1 MISFASHMKLD
12 TVIFDM
18 DGLIIDSEPLWY
30 EAAQESLKVFNVS
43 ISEEAYNT
51 TTGLRT
57 PEFLEHWFRVFEID
71 SMHLAKTESDILERL
86 ITKINTKGNMMQ
98 GVAHA
103 IKFFSDMDFKIGLAS
118 SSPFGVIHAVLNKL
132 QLADHFSAIAS
143 AEHLDYG
150 KPHPQVFLDCAKALQ
165 SDPVSCI
172 CIEDSFNG
180 LIAAKAA
187 KMKCIIVPH
196 PSQLEMSRWNIADL
210 KISSLADI
218 HHQKIKEIIQ

>member
-1 MISFASHMKLD
+1 MKLN

-30 EAAQESLKVFNVS
+30 EAAQETLKVFNVS

-57 PEFLEHWFRVFEID
+57 PEFLEHWFRIFDID
-71 SMHLAKTESDILERL
+71 KIHLAKTETDILERL
-86 ITKINTKGNMMQ
+86 IYKINTKGNMMQ

-103 IKFFSDMDFKIGLAS
+103 INVFSDMNFKIGLAS
-118 SSPFGVIHAVLNKL
+118 SSPFGVIHAVLDKL
-132 QLADHFSAIAS
+132 QLTHHFSAIAS

-150 KPHPQVFLDCAKALQ
+150 KPHPQVFLDCARSLQ
-165 SDPVSCI
+165 SDPASCI

-196 PSQLEMSRWNIADL
+196 PSQLEMARWNIADL

-218 HHQKIKEIIQ
+218 HQQKIMEMIP

>member
-1 MISFASHMKLD
+1 MKLN

-30 EAAQESLKVFNVS
+30 EAAQETLKVFNVS

-57 PEFLEHWFRVFEID
+57 PEFLEHWFRIFDID
-71 SMHLAKTESDILERL
+71 KIHLAKTETDILERL
-86 ITKINTKGNMMQ
+86 IYKINTKGNMMQ
-98 GVAHA
+98 GVVHA
-103 IKFFSDMDFKIGLAS
+103 INVFSDLNFKIGLAS
-118 SSPFGVIHAVLNKL
+118 SSPFGVIHAVLDKL
-132 QLADHFSAIAS
+132 QLTHHFSAIAS

-150 KPHPQVFLDCAKALQ
+150 KPHPQVFLDCARSLQ
-165 SDPVSCI
+165 SDPASCI

-196 PSQLEMSRWNIADL
+196 PSQFEMARWNIADL

-218 HHQKIKEIIQ
+218 HQQKIIEMIP

>member
-1 MISFASHMKLD
+1 MKLN

-30 EAAQESLKVFNVS
+30 EAAQETLKVFNVS

-57 PEFLEHWFRVFEID
+57 PEFLEHWFRIFDID
-71 SMHLAKTESDILERL
+71 KIHLAKTETEILERL
-86 ITKINTKGNMMQ
+86 IYKINTNGNMMQ
-98 GVAHA
+98 GVVHA
-103 IKFFSDMDFKIGLAS
+103 IDVFSDMNFKIGLAS
-118 SSPFGVIHAVLNKL
+118 SSPFGVIHAVLDKL
-132 QLADHFSAIAS
+132 QLTHHFSAIAS

-150 KPHPQVFLDCAKALQ
+150 KPHPQVFLDCARSLQ
-165 SDPVSCI
+165 SDPASCI

-196 PSQLEMSRWNIADL
+196 PSQFEMARWNIADL

-218 HHQKIKEIIQ
+218 HQQKIMEMIP

>member
-1 MISFASHMKLD
+1 MKLN

-30 EAAQESLKVFNVS
+30 EAAQETLKVFNVS

-57 PEFLEHWFRVFEID
+57 PEFLEHWFRIFDID
-71 SMHLAKTESDILERL
+71 KIHLAKTETDILERL
-86 ITKINTKGNMMQ
+86 IYKINTKGNMMQ

-103 IKFFSDMDFKIGLAS
+103 INVFSDMNFKIGLAS
-118 SSPFGVIHAVLNKL
+118 SSPFGVIHAVLDKL
-132 QLADHFSAIAS
+132 QLTHHFSAIAS

-150 KPHPQVFLDCAKALQ
+150 KPHPQVFLDCARSLQ
-165 SDPVSCI
+165 SDPASCI

-196 PSQLEMSRWNIADL
+196 PSQFEMARWNIADL

-218 HHQKIKEIIQ
+218 HQQKIMEMIP

>member
-1 MISFASHMKLD
+1 MKLN

-30 EAAQESLKVFNVS
+30 EAAQETLKVFNVS

-57 PEFLEHWFRVFEID
+57 PEFLEHWFRIFDID
-71 SMHLAKTESDILERL
+71 KIHLAKTETDILERL
-86 ITKINTKGNMMQ
+86 IYKINTKGNMMQ
-98 GVAHA
+98 GVVHA
-103 IKFFSDMDFKIGLAS
+103 INVFSDMNFKIGLAS
-118 SSPFGVIHAVLNKL
+118 SSPFGVIHAVLDKL
-132 QLADHFSAIAS
+132 QLTHHFSAIAS

-150 KPHPQVFLDCAKALQ
+150 KPHPQVFLDCARSLQ
-165 SDPVSCI
+165 SDPASCI

-196 PSQLEMSRWNIADL
+196 PSQFEMARWNIADL

-218 HHQKIKEIIQ
+218 HQQKIMEMIP

>member
-1 MISFASHMKLD
+1 MKLN

-30 EAAQESLKVFNVS
+30 EAAQETLKVFNVS

-57 PEFLEHWFRVFEID
+57 PEFLEHWFRIFDID
-71 SMHLAKTESDILERL
+71 KIHLAKTETEILERL
-86 ITKINTKGNMMQ
+86 IYKINTKGNMMQ
-98 GVAHA
+98 GVVHA
-103 IKFFSDMDFKIGLAS
+103 INVFSDMNFKIGLAS
-118 SSPFGVIHAVLNKL
+118 SSPFGVIHAVLDKL
-132 QLADHFSAIAS
+132 QLTHHFSAIAS

-150 KPHPQVFLDCAKALQ
+150 KPHPQVFLDCARSLQ
-165 SDPVSCI
+165 SDPASCI

-196 PSQLEMSRWNIADL
+196 PSQFEMARWNIADL

-218 HHQKIKEIIQ
+218 HQQKIMEMIP

>member
-1 MISFASHMKLD
+1 MKLN

-30 EAAQESLKVFNVS
+30 EAAQETLKVFNVS

-57 PEFLEHWFRVFEID
+57 PEFLEHWFRIFGID
-71 SMHLAKTESDILERL
+71 KIHLAKTETDILERL
-86 ITKINTKGNMMQ
+86 IYKINTKGNMMQ
-98 GVAHA
+98 GVVHA
-103 IKFFSDMDFKIGLAS
+103 INVFSDMNFKIGLAS
-118 SSPFGVIHAVLNKL
+118 SSPFGVIHAVLDKL
-132 QLADHFSAIAS
+132 QLTHHFSAIAS

-150 KPHPQVFLDCAKALQ
+150 KPHPQVFLDCARSLQ
-165 SDPVSCI
+165 SDPASCI

-196 PSQLEMSRWNIADL
+196 PSQFEMARWNIADL

-218 HHQKIKEIIQ
+218 HQQKIMEIIP

>member
-1 MISFASHMKLD
+1 MKLN

-30 EAAQESLKVFNVS
+30 EAAQETLKVFNVS

-57 PEFLEHWFRVFEID
+57 PEFLEHWFRIFDID
-71 SMHLAKTESDILERL
+71 KIHLAKTETDILERL
-86 ITKINTKGNMMQ
+86 IYKINTKGNMMQ

-103 IKFFSDMDFKIGLAS
+103 INVFSDMNFKIGLAS
-118 SSPFGVIHAVLNKL
+118 SSPFGVIHAVLDKL
-132 QLADHFSAIAS
+132 QLTHHFSAIAS

-150 KPHPQVFLDCAKALQ
+150 KPHPQVFLDCARSLQ
-165 SDPVSCI
+165 SGPASCI

-196 PSQLEMSRWNIADL
+196 PSQFEMERWNIADL

-218 HHQKIKEIIQ
+218 HQQKIMEMIP

>member
-1 MISFASHMKLD
+1 MKLN

-30 EAAQESLKVFNVS
+30 EAAQETLKVFNVS
-43 ISEEAYNT
+43 MSEEAYNT

-57 PEFLEHWFRVFEID
+57 PEFLEHWFRIFDID
-71 SMHLAKTESDILERL
+71 KIHLAKTETEILERL
-86 ITKINTKGNMMQ
+86 IYKINTKGNMMQ
-98 GVAHA
+98 GVVHA
-103 IKFFSDMDFKIGLAS
+103 INVFSDLNFKIGLAS
-118 SSPFGVIHAVLNKL
+118 SSPFRVIHAVLDKL
-132 QLADHFSAIAS
+132 QLTHHFSAIAS

-150 KPHPQVFLDCAKALQ
+150 KPHPQVFLDCARSLQ
-165 SDPVSCI
+165 SDPASCI

-196 PSQLEMSRWNIADL
+196 PSQFEMARWNIADL

-218 HHQKIKEIIQ
+218 HQQKIMEMIP

>member
-1 MISFASHMKLD
+1 MKLN

-30 EAAQESLKVFNVS
+30 EAAQETLKVFNVS

-57 PEFLEHWFRVFEID
+57 PEFLEHWFRIFDID
-71 SMHLAKTESDILERL
+71 KIHLAKTETDILERL
-86 ITKINTKGNMMQ
+86 IYKINTKGNMMQ
-98 GVAHA
+98 GVVHA
-103 IKFFSDMDFKIGLAS
+103 INVFSDMNFKIGLAS
-118 SSPFGVIHAVLNKL
+118 SSPFGVIHAVLDKL
-132 QLADHFSAIAS
+132 QLTHHFSAIAS

-150 KPHPQVFLDCAKALQ
+150 KPHPQVFLDCARSLQ
-165 SDPVSCI
+165 SDPASCI

-196 PSQLEMSRWNIADL
+196 PSQFEMARWNIADL

-218 HHQKIKEIIQ
+218 HQQKIIEMIP

>member
-1 MISFASHMKLD
+1 MKLN

-30 EAAQESLKVFNVS
+30 EAAQETLKVFNVS

-57 PEFLEHWFRVFEID
+57 PEFLEHWFRIFDID
-71 SMHLAKTESDILERL
+71 KIHLAKTETDILERL
-86 ITKINTKGNMMQ
+86 IYKINTKGNMMQ
-98 GVAHA
+98 GVVHA
-103 IKFFSDMDFKIGLAS
+103 INVFSDMNFKIGLAS
-118 SSPFGVIHAVLNKL
+118 SSPFGVIHAVLDKL
-132 QLADHFSAIAS
+132 QLTHHFSAIAS

-150 KPHPQVFLDCAKALQ
+150 KPHPQVFLDCAKSLQ
-165 SDPVSCI
+165 SDPASCI

-196 PSQLEMSRWNIADL
+196 PSQLEMARWNIADL

-218 HHQKIKEIIQ
+218 HQQKIMEMIP

>member
-30 EAAQESLKVFNVS
+30 EAAQETLKVFNVG

-57 PEFLEHWFRVFEID
+57 PEFLEHWFRVFDID
-71 SMHLAKTESDILERL
+71 SIHLSKTESAILERL
-86 ITKINTKGNMMQ
+86 IYKINTKGNMMQ
-98 GVAHA
+98 GVLQA
-103 IKFFSDMDFKIGLAS
+103 IDVFSDMNFKIGLAS
-118 SSPFGVIHAVLNKL
+118 SSPFGVIDAVLQKL
-132 QLADHFSAIAS
+132 QLTHRFSAIAS

-150 KPHPQVFLDCAKALQ
+150 KPHPQVFLDCARSLQ
-165 SDPVSCI
+165 SDPASCI
-172 CIEDSFNG
+172 CVEDSFNG

-187 KMKCIIVPH
+187 KMKCIVVPH
-196 PSQLEMSRWNIADL
+196 PSQYEMARWNIADL
-210 KISSLADI
+210 KIPSLEDI
-218 HHQKIKEIIQ
+218 HQQIIMDITP

>member
-1 MISFASHMKLD
+1 
-12 TVIFDM
+12 M

-30 EAAQESLKVFNVS
+30 EAAQETLKVFNVS

-57 PEFLEHWFRVFEID
+57 PEFLEHWFRIFDID
-71 SMHLAKTESDILERL
+71 KIHLAKTETEILERL
-86 ITKINTKGNMMQ
+86 IYKINTNGNMMQ
-98 GVAHA
+98 GVVHA
-103 IKFFSDMDFKIGLAS
+103 IDVFSDMNFKIGLAS
-118 SSPFGVIHAVLNKL
+118 SSPFGVIHAVLDKL
-132 QLADHFSAIAS
+132 QLTHHFSAIAS

-150 KPHPQVFLDCAKALQ
+150 KPHPQVFLDCARSLQ
-165 SDPVSCI
+165 SDPASCI

-196 PSQLEMSRWNIADL
+196 PSQFEMARWNIADL

-218 HHQKIKEIIQ
+218 HQQKIMEMIP

>member
-1 MISFASHMKLD
+1 MKLN

-30 EAAQESLKVFNVS
+30 EAAQETLKVFNES

-57 PEFLEHWFRVFEID
+57 PEFLEHWFRIFDID
-71 SMHLAKTESDILERL
+71 KIHLAKTETDILERL
-86 ITKINTKGNMMQ
+86 IYKINTKGNMMQ
-98 GVAHA
+98 GVVHA
-103 IKFFSDMDFKIGLAS
+103 INVFSDLNFKIGLAS
-118 SSPFGVIHAVLNKL
+118 SSPFGVIHAVLDKL
-132 QLADHFSAIAS
+132 QLTHHFSAIAS

-150 KPHPQVFLDCAKALQ
+150 KPHPQVFLDCARSLQ
-165 SDPVSCI
+165 SDPASCI

-196 PSQLEMSRWNIADL
+196 PSQFEMARWNIADL

-218 HHQKIKEIIQ
+218 HQQKIIEMIP

>member
-1 MISFASHMKLD
+1 MKLN

-30 EAAQESLKVFNVS
+30 EAAQETLKVFNVS

-57 PEFLEHWFRVFEID
+57 PEFLEHWFRIFDID
-71 SMHLAKTESDILERL
+71 KIHLAKTETDILERL
-86 ITKINTKGNMMQ
+86 IYKINTKGNMMQ
-98 GVAHA
+98 GVVHA
-103 IKFFSDMDFKIGLAS
+103 IDVFSDMNFKIGLAS
-118 SSPFGVIHAVLNKL
+118 SSPFGVIHAVLDKL
-132 QLADHFSAIAS
+132 QLTHHFSAIAS

-150 KPHPQVFLDCAKALQ
+150 KPHPQVFLDCARSLQ
-165 SDPVSCI
+165 SDPASCI

-196 PSQLEMSRWNIADL
+196 PSQFEMARWNIADL

-218 HHQKIKEIIQ
+218 HQQKIIEMIP

>member
-1 MISFASHMKLD
+1 MKLN

-30 EAAQESLKVFNVS
+30 EAAQETLKVFNVS

-57 PEFLEHWFRVFEID
+57 PEFLEHWFRIFGID
-71 SMHLAKTESDILERL
+71 KIHLAKTETDILERL
-86 ITKINTKGNMMQ
+86 IYKINTKGNMMQ

-103 IKFFSDMDFKIGLAS
+103 INVFSDMNFKIGLAS
-118 SSPFGVIHAVLNKL
+118 SSPFGVIHAVLDKL
-132 QLADHFSAIAS
+132 QLTHHFSAIAS

-150 KPHPQVFLDCAKALQ
+150 KPHPQVFLDCARSLQ
-165 SDPVSCI
+165 SDPASCI

-196 PSQLEMSRWNIADL
+196 PSQLEMARWNIADL

-218 HHQKIKEIIQ
+218 HQQKIMEMIP